1 MRYSQIEPKESF
13 LEMLENKET
22 RQGFVYGFMQAIAF
36 AHYKSLDKEEKELY
50 CGEMME
56 RILNGV
62 SKDLMNELLEEYGLP
77 TSLEE

>member
-50 CGEMME
+50 CGEMAE
-56 RILNGV
+56 RVLSGV
-62 SKDLMNELLEEYGLP
+62 SDDLMNELFEEYGIP